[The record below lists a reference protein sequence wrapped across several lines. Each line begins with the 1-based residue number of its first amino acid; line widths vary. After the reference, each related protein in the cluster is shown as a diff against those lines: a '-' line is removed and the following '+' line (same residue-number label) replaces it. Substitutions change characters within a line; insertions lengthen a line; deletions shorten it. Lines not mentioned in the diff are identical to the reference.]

1 MLFAGIDSAF
11 RKVLGKNGD
20 GVLRFS
26 DLENAQKRSRVG
38 EVSRSAVEFGH
49 SRRLELQGKHVS
61 CGGDENREP
70 HLLGCARKCAQDD
83 EVTRGLRNSRGGGG
97 RVPAWRREL

>member
-49 SRRLELQGKHVS
+49 SRRLELQGKQRSQV
-61 CGGDENREP
+61 DI
-70 HLLGCARKCAQDD
+70 
-83 EVTRGLRNSRGGGG
+83 TRFATVYPTG
-97 RVPAWRREL
+97 